1 MCINLLEMNLFSLVA
16 NIATLGSYFYL
27 QKAQNL
33 LIYNIWCLINA
44 ILFIIRGFMFSD
56 YACCIAEIFWI
67 VISVYGIMK
76 IVKNK
81 KDQAL

>member
-1 MCINLLEMNLFSLVA
+1 MNLFSLVA

-44 ILFIIRGFMFSD
+44 ILFIIIGFMFSD

>member
-1 MCINLLEMNLFSLVA
+1 
-16 NIATLGSYFYL
+16 
-27 QKAQNL
+27 
-33 LIYNIWCLINA
+33 
-44 ILFIIRGFMFSD
+44 MFSD